1 MADEPPS
8 KRARSEATG
17 QELPAAFS
25 AALGRALDGAAPGE
39 AFRGAAPWPH
49 MQVRTQVPQSA
60 VGAKSARPGGEGALR
75 GAARRGSRHAHRFWR
90 GGCFTLHRC
99 PPRAGLTLVRWW
111 GRRGSVT
118 RARVHR
124 VERGGENEGST
135 ARLVGVLARRKCGG
149 GSASLRCALLLSLRS
164 RRSGAAPAALAGR
177 SADDARGR

>member
-75 GAARRGSRHAHRFWR
+75 GAARREVATHIASGVAAA
-90 GGCFTLHRC
+90 L
-99 PPRAGLTLVRWW
+99 LY
-111 GRRGSVT
+111 
-118 RARVHR
+118 
-124 VERGGENEGST
+124 T
-135 ARLVGVLARRKCGG
+135 AARR
-149 GSASLRCALLLSLRS
+149 AQA
-164 RRSGAAPAALAGR
+164 
-177 SADDARGR
+177 